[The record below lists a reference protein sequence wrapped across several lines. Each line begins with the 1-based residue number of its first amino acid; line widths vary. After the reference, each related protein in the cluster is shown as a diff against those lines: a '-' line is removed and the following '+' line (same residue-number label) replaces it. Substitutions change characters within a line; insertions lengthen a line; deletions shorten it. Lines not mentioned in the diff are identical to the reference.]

1 MRTANDGTDKNAKTT
16 EQDGRADARLRML
29 VLVYFG
35 PDGSSEAKADEGSD
49 RSMARV
55 SRLPPHSARGTRAR
69 IPDLRRNENDGSTL
83 GKL

>member
-1 MRTANDGTDKNAKTT
+1 MRTANDGTDQSAKTT

-29 VLVYFG
+29 VLVDFG

-55 SRLPPHSARGTRAR
+55 SRLPPHSAMGSRAR
-69 IPDLRRNENDGSTL
+69 ILDLRRNQNDGSTL
-83 GKL
+83 GRL